1 LTGEVVALG
10 PGDARRREIRRL
22 LAVSSF
28 GHLVLLA
35 LLAWSPGIQIAQPPG
50 VISVN
55 LVSMPGS
62 RAPVPARA
70 RPRVVAP
77 KKVVLPMESS
87 RPASKLVERAPERPS
102 EAPAPPEQKDLSDV
116 LADLRA
122 EKGEEM
128 PEPVETATASP
139 VASAVAPGA
148 TGGSGARI
156 DPELAAWMRRAKIHI
171 RRVWV
176 VPPGFRTQVLET
188 HVVIDLD
195 AAGRVVG
202 EPRIT
207 RRSGNPWY
215 DEGVM
220 RAIRK
225 ASPLPAPPAADA
237 WAFVFVPEDSY

>member
-1 LTGEVVALG
+1 MTGEVVALG

-35 LLAWSPGIQIAQPPG
+35 LFAWSPGIQIVQPPG

-70 RPRVVAP
+70 RPRAVAP
-77 KKVVLPMESS
+77 KKVVLPVESS
-87 RPASKLVERAPERPS
+87 RSASKLVERAPERPP

-128 PEPVETATASP
+128 PEPVETAMPSMSSMTTLPSP
-139 VASAVAPGA
+139 STYSKLKFVVLG
-148 TGGSGARI
+148 I
-156 DPELAAWMRRAKIHI
+156 L
-171 RRVWV
+171 RV
-176 VPPGFRTQVLET
+176 GC
-188 HVVIDLD
+188 
-195 AAGRVVG
+195 
-202 EPRIT
+202 
-207 RRSGNPWY
+207 
-215 DEGVM
+215 
-220 RAIRK
+220 
-225 ASPLPAPPAADA
+225 PLR
-237 WAFVFVPEDSY
+237 